1 MQSRPIHRRGVHRGI
16 FHTLADNA
24 VLVALALGF
33 IAILV
38 AMLSL

>member
-1 MQSRPIHRRGVHRGI
+1 MQSRPIRRGIYRDV
-16 FHTLADNA
+16 FHTVADNA

-33 IAILV
+33 IAIVV

>member
-1 MQSRPIHRRGVHRGI
+1 MRARPIRHGI
-16 FHTLADNA
+16 YRDVFHTLADNA

-33 IAILV
+33 IGIVV